1 MTEQNPSAAPAVE
14 KPVSSGGVGD
24 RLQGLVG
31 GSWRSAVQRY
41 AVLVMLALLFVV
53 LSSASSAF
61 LSKENLL
68 NILSEQTPLLIVAGA
83 GTLVIIAGGFDLST
97 GSMAA
102 VASVCAAWLAV
113 RSNSYVGLIAA
124 PVIGCLLGT
133 VNGLVITG
141 LRIHSFLATLAS
153 SLVYG
158 SLALLITGGFL
169 ISVDDPRFPV
179 LGRGQVGGLPNAA
192 LLMAGFV
199 LLAGLLL
206 NRTVFGRHVFAVGGN
221 AEAAELSGV
230 RVGLVRIGT
239 FAFSGFAAGLAGA
252 VLVSRIASG
261 QPQTG
266 RDLTLQA
273 VAAVILG
280 GTSIYGGV
288 GAVWRSV
295 VGVLLLALI
304 ENGFNLLNANPF
316 LRDLVTGM
324 IIVLAVALS
333 AVGGRRR

>member
-14 KPVSSGGVGD
+14 KPASSGRVGD
-24 RLQGLVG
+24 RLRGLVG

-53 LSSASSAF
+53 LSIASSAF

-199 LLAGLLL
+199 LIAGLLL

-252 VLVSRIASG
+252 VIVSRIASG

-266 RDLTLQA
+266 SDLTLQA
-273 VAAVILG
+273 IAAVILG

-304 ENGFNLLNANPF
+304 QNGFNLLNANPF